1 MQRRSWLL
9 VLTHV
14 MTFALPVVPGLV
26 ILHRFRPASAELSA
40 LVAESYSRQ
49 MATFDVVAGDDRAG
63 AAGLKR
69 HLDRLAVIRRDMEAV
84 GVKPDDLPD
93 RACSTLAEIAVLAEA
108 GERDARITDASASC
122 RRECPKCAAMD
133 AKRVLEIGA
142 RWLKLERGSE

>member
-93 RACSTLAEIAVLAEA
+93 RACRHAR
-108 GERDARITDASASC
+108 RDCRSCGGRRARRTDHRCLRLLSHGVS
-122 RRECPKCAAMD
+122 E
-133 AKRVLEIGA
+133 V
-142 RWLKLERGSE
+142 RGYGR